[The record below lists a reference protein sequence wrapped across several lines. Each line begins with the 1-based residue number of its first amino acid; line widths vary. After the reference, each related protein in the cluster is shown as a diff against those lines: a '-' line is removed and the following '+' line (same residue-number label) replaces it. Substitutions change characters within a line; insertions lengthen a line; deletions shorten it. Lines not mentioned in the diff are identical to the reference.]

1 MTLFQVR
8 ASPRDGTS
16 CTIQKNYLSLY
27 SSIGNRQSLLF
38 AHQRI
43 AGIPLPL
50 SMEKNGNRKASW
62 QRFRF
67 KLNGVSYLPGT
78 EDIHFAGNNGIY
90 TDLQKFLKEWF
101 DDSPTLT
108 VHTSGSTGIPKRLVV
123 RKEQMMNSARITCEF
138 LQLHPDDK
146 ALLCM
151 PLKYIA
157 GKMMV
162 VRALVAELDLIV
174 REPSGH
180 PLADIHEPL
189 HFAAMIPLQVY
200 NSLQVA
206 EEKSRLE
213 NIETLIIGGGAIDKE
228 LAEAI
233 LPLPNQIYSTYG
245 MTETLSHIA
254 LRRLNGAEASEYY
267 HPFPSVRLSLSP
279 EQTLVIDAPLVSD
292 ERLTTNDVAD
302 LRPDGSFVILGRKDN
317 IVNSGG
323 VKIQV
328 ESVENQLRSLI
339 PVPFALT
346 AVPHSKFG
354 EALTLLIRQ
363 DMPDKDRLQCEIA
376 QVLPKY
382 QQPKYILFVDGIP
395 LTETGKISRAECKRV
410 ALQKLKIEN

>member
-108 VHTSGSTGIPKRLVV
+108 VHTSGSTGTPKMLVV

-162 VRALVAELDLIV
+162 IRALVAELDLIV

-189 HFAAMIPLQVY
+189 RFAAMIPLQVY

-213 NIETLIIGGGAIDKE
+213 NIETHHRRR
-228 LAEAI
+228 
-233 LPLPNQIYSTYG
+233 
-245 MTETLSHIA
+245 SHRQRA
-254 LRRLNGAEASEYY
+254 CR
-267 HPFPSVRLSLSP
+267 
-279 EQTLVIDAPLVSD
+279 SD
-292 ERLTTNDVAD
+292 FTT
-302 LRPDGSFVILGRKDN
+302 P
-317 IVNSGG
+317 
-323 VKIQV
+323 
-328 ESVENQLRSLI
+328 
-339 PVPFALT
+339 
-346 AVPHSKFG
+346 
-354 EALTLLIRQ
+354 
-363 DMPDKDRLQCEIA
+363 
-376 QVLPKY
+376 
-382 QQPKYILFVDGIP
+382 
-395 LTETGKISRAECKRV
+395 
-410 ALQKLKIEN
+410 